1 MRPSSNLISDNESR
15 HVEFYSGELLY
26 ALWGK
31 GLLYAK
37 RYQSKGQEPFL
48 ATNHTKKQILGQNWH
63 YRLFLRI
70 LGYTFYTDGTGRLKW
85 WDWLDQKYVYQKYK
99 WSATDD
105 VISFDMEELPDWG
118 AGGSSIRYYTV
129 TPTSLTLYYSDG
141 DLDGVYTKE

>member
-1 MRPSSNLISDNESR
+1 MNQ
-15 HVEFYSGELLY
+15 
-26 ALWGK
+26 
-31 GLLYAK
+31 
-37 RYQSKGQEPFL
+37 RYQNT
-48 ATNHTKKQILGQNWH
+48 ATGGTKSPILS
-63 YRLFLRI
+63 
-70 LGYTFYTDGTGRLKW
+70 GRLQS
-85 WDWLDQKYVYQKYK
+85 WDWIDKKYKYQNYK